1 MTIADTPIPTARPA
15 RPPLFSLSGDSP
27 FHTDPAAMAAYYED
41 RGLMWRNIV
50 FIGIANLGWQLA
62 LGIVGLSMTAKLI
75 SLGLGQGIQNSMSTI
90 NSGLLAFL
98 VMLFSWMS
106 DHTISRMGRRKP
118 YFFIS
123 APCIILTVMLF
134 PFMAIPRLVWL
145 VLAMQILFN
154 LSMDLK
160 LSTFSLIN
168 IDCVPREVLARTN
181 SLFGV
186 IGSIT
191 GFFVSYNAGYLL
203 NRGETIPYI
212 VVGCVMVVTTMVA
225 FLIKEPP
232 VYHPPTEKF
241 KPWSTFTV
249 SAADKRIFF
258 LMAGIAL
265 IGTYN
270 YSTIKLNSFWMLQDL
285 KLDPAKIF
293 RATSW
298 ASLTGVVTAYPI
310 GWIIDRFGGLKV
322 MIVFFICTTAC
333 FFFQLHV
340 HTTFAL
346 TELAIAGTFYGGL
359 YGAADIMLIKS
370 APESDVG
377 SITATNGFMRNMMGM
392 VMGFL
397 ITGVVTFTHNNFHAG
412 FIVGEVFTCIGMG
425 FFFIYAYLMR
435 NVQTETGV
443 PMQDGIPDTTALP
456 MPDGT
461 PAPDGLLLRDG
472 VLFPPAVENTSQ

>member
-1 MTIADTPIPTARPA
+1 
-15 RPPLFSLSGDSP
+15 
-27 FHTDPAAMAAYYED
+27 MAAYYAN
-41 RGLMWRNIV
+41 RPLMWRNIV

-62 LGIVGLSMTAKLI
+62 LGIVGLSMVDKLI
-75 SLGLGQGIQNSMSTI
+75 HLGLGQGIQNSMSTI

-168 IDCVPREVLARTN
+168 IDCVPRKVLARTN

-186 IGSIT
+186 IGSVT
-191 GFFVSYNAGYLL
+191 GFFVSYNAHWLL
-203 NRGETIPYI
+203 DKGEIVPYI
-212 VVGCVMVVTTMVA
+212 VVGCVMIVTTMTA
-225 FLIKEPP
+225 MLIKEPP
-232 VYHPPTEKF
+232 VFHPPTEKF

-249 SAADKRIFF
+249 SAADKRIFI
-258 LMAGIAL
+258 LMAGVAL

-270 YSTIKLNSFWMLQDL
+270 YSTTKLNAFWMLQDL

-298 ASLTGVVTAYPI
+298 ASLTGIFTAYPI

-322 MIVFFICTTAC
+322 MIAFFICTSAC
-333 FFFQLHV
+333 FIFQLQV
-340 HTTFAL
+340 HTTSGL
-346 TELAIAGTFYGGL
+346 TGWYIANTIYGGL
-359 YGAADIMLIKS
+359 YGAADIMVIKS
-370 APESDVG
+370 APESDIG

-392 VMGFL
+392 IMGFL
-397 ITGVVTFTHNNFHAG
+397 ISGIVYYTGNNFHAG
-412 FIVGEVFTCIGMG
+412 FVTGEIFTCIGMAL
-425 FFFIYAYLMR
+425 FFIHAWTMR
-435 NVQTETGV
+435 EFKETDAHV
-443 PMQDGIPDTTALP
+443 PVLGPII
-456 MPDGT
+456 T
-461 PAPDGLLLRDG
+461 PANEAI
-472 VLFPPAVENTSQ
+472 FET